1 MKKKVLVVVNFIVVG
16 IILFLI
22 SSLFIFSNLK
32 KQVIV
37 VENQEVYEELKKRES
52 LLAEVDAKISLVTTE
67 EFRNLNL
74 EKNWLKEIFS
84 RKTVLIGR
92 IFLEKNLG
100 NREVEKNAEVE
111 RKSKNQIAFKIQET
125 KYIPSVKLEKI
136 GSTWKD
142 FDSRDYG
149 KAFSEIDVEFTTLNN
164 FPLGNCGLKVDGKYV
179 TDSEYPLV
187 EKTYLVWE
195 AYFEDFEKVI
205 SDFLENF
212 LLDERS
218 NIKLIKESSEN
229 PPIFITGVGDVMVGR
244 GVQEI
249 LIYDKKEGLNKV
261 FTDTLP
267 ILQNSDLTLGNLEGA
282 VTYFNEILPKSY
294 NFKFD
299 KKVLNPLKL
308 AGFDYLMINNNHVF
322 DYGLQGFLDSLAAL
336 KEAGI
341 GTSGVGKNLKEASEF
356 FITEI
361 RGQKIAILS
370 VGNFPKEQTGF
381 DGANVA
387 ATEEKAGILWKNEK
401 IYEDIKSLKSQGMLI
416 VVCVHDGFEY
426 NFVPSKA
433 QRSVAEKLIDAGASL
448 VLESH
453 THILQPIEWYK
464 NGIIAYGLGNFI
476 FPGMEEIYGATES
489 LILRVGFVEGKP
501 IYVEPFPCIIE
512 GTQVRLK

>member
-205 SDFLENF
+205 SDF
-212 LLDERS
+212 
-218 NIKLIKESSEN
+218 
-229 PPIFITGVGDVMVGR
+229 
-244 GVQEI
+244 
-249 LIYDKKEGLNKV
+249 
-261 FTDTLP
+261 
-267 ILQNSDLTLGNLEGA
+267 
-282 VTYFNEILPKSY
+282 
-294 NFKFD
+294 
-299 KKVLNPLKL
+299 
-308 AGFDYLMINNNHVF
+308 
-322 DYGLQGFLDSLAAL
+322 
-336 KEAGI
+336 
-341 GTSGVGKNLKEASEF
+341 
-356 FITEI
+356 
-361 RGQKIAILS
+361 
-370 VGNFPKEQTGF
+370 
-381 DGANVA
+381 
-387 ATEEKAGILWKNEK
+387 
-401 IYEDIKSLKSQGMLI
+401 
-416 VVCVHDGFEY
+416 
-426 NFVPSKA
+426 
-433 QRSVAEKLIDAGASL
+433 
-448 VLESH
+448 
-453 THILQPIEWYK
+453 
-464 NGIIAYGLGNFI
+464 
-476 FPGMEEIYGATES
+476 
-489 LILRVGFVEGKP
+489 
-501 IYVEPFPCIIE
+501 
-512 GTQVRLK
+512 